1 MKIKLSN
8 IDKAFTIFVS
18 LLPFLYQYKS
28 PINTVSFGEF
38 ILIPFLLFYTIY
50 IKKID
55 MTNYNY
61 YFLYL
66 FFILLTSIF
75 AMFQSYFSI
84 GSFFSIFMR
93 MVFYTLLIY
102 HSYDK
107 YDFKLA
113 MKLIINLSILF
124 CIYAFIQY
132 FVQLTSGRV
141 LPTVI
146 NKSFVFSPESG
157 GRLSYE
163 TYYRWL
169 YRASSLF
176 LEPSYFVFY
185 IAPALCGVLFLDNID
200 NRLVKSILI
209 SVGALISSSSAG
221 LIILLLVWG
230 IYIVNNFFDEEF
242 TLKRLLLIFSVII
255 GLVVLFSS
263 SISDTV
269 LERTKSGGSFNNRV
283 LRTVILTSKVNIYQF
298 LFGVGLNNVSNFCDA
313 YSIHTPYDEDS
324 LDYVSSYVGTLL
336 TSGVFT
342 FIAYNLFLVKS
353 FLKEKHLFNRVLVLI
368 FIFMLIIGNNFFN
381 SRFGYY
387 VTLIISFQK
396 YIKNSGEC

>member
-1 MKIKLSN
+1 M
-8 IDKAFTIFVS
+8 
-18 LLPFLYQYKS
+18 
-28 PINTVSFGEF
+28 
-38 ILIPFLLFYTIY
+38 
-50 IKKID
+50 
-55 MTNYNY
+55 
-61 YFLYL
+61 
-66 FFILLTSIF
+66 
-75 AMFQSYFSI
+75 
-84 GSFFSIFMR
+84 
-93 MVFYTLLIY
+93 
-102 HSYDK
+102 
-107 YDFKLA
+107 
-113 MKLIINLSILF
+113 
-124 CIYAFIQY
+124 
-132 FVQLTSGRV
+132 
-141 LPTVI
+141 
-146 NKSFVFSPESG
+146 
-157 GRLSYE
+157 
-163 TYYRWL
+163 
-169 YRASSLF
+169 
-176 LEPSYFVFY
+176 
-185 IAPALCGVLFLDNID
+185 
-200 NRLVKSILI
+200 
-209 SVGALISSSSAG
+209 
-221 LIILLLVWG
+221 WG
-230 IYIVNNFFDEEF
+230 IYIINNFFDEEF

-263 SISDTV
+263 SISDSV